1 MAIFKFNVSSKERI
15 ITIIISLIALLATI
29 LSLVMV
35 VRLAKSVFR
44 LAGSI
49 EDFSASDLLR
59 PVDTSKIT
67 DSIAQGI
74 SEFGATA
81 TDALKQKLN
90 LN

>member
-1 MAIFKFNVSSKERI
+1 MAIFKLNVSSKERI
-15 ITIIISLIALLATI
+15 IAIIISLVALLAAI

-35 VRLAKSVFR
+35 VRLAKSIFR

-49 EDFSASDLLR
+49 EDFSSSDILK

-67 DSIAQGI
+67 DSIANGI
-74 SEFGATA
+74 SGFGATA
-81 TDALKQKLN
+81 TEALRQKLN